1 MMPGNAAGAAKGA
14 QARREKAAARR
25 ALLAQS
31 AQQPS
36 DAMPGTVAT
45 VPEPFGDGSA
55 VAVSAQAVGPLVPAS
70 VVVAGD
76 IIRGKIKAS
85 AAVRGNLALR
95 VLELASKPPAGRMPQ
110 SPALAGAL
118 EALARALGA
127 RVPRT
132 VEGAVSAEVVTP
144 EQS

>member
-1 MMPGNAAGAAKGA
+1 MMAGTAAGAAKA
-14 QARREKAAARR
+14 TAARKARAAERR
-25 ALLAQS
+25 ALLGQS
-31 AQQPS
+31 KEQPS
-36 DAMPGTVAT
+36 STLPATVVTDGTVSEPFAT
-45 VPEPFGDGSA
+45 VD
-55 VAVSAQAVGPLVPAS
+55 VSAQAVGPLVPAS

-132 VEGAVSAEVVTP
+132 VEGAASVEVVTP